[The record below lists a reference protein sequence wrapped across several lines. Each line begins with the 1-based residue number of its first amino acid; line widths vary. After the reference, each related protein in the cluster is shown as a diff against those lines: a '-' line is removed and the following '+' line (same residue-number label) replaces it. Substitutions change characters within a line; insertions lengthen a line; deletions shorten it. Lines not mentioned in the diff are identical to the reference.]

1 MTGVPRVFAS
11 GQQIAALRD
20 TNVYLLTVELW
31 SGNQVTAR
39 LVGQLNERMQ
49 SAIDSY
55 YVALQGWTP
64 GQSRDAVPSSP
75 GEEMFRALRVGLSD
89 EAGTAFTLE
98 SGSSGGTRHELLYEW
113 HFRASHELHGSHL
126 TLTVMNSEGAGGSK
140 EIDFPQ

>member
-1 MTGVPRVFAS
+1 MAGIPRVFAS
-11 GQQIAALRD
+11 GKQIAALRD

-31 SGNQVTAR
+31 SGNQVTVR

-64 GQSRDAVPSSP
+64 DQSRDAVPSSP

-89 EAGTAFTLE
+89 EVGTAVTRGRERSHAYCLDLDHRALPGDDLRPSKLAVPTL
-98 SGSSGGTRHELLYEW
+98 
-113 HFRASHELHGSHL
+113 RA
-126 TLTVMNSEGAGGSK
+126 V
-140 EIDFPQ
+140 D